1 MSATLTPERK
11 SARDRPGVGH
21 IKWGIRGEKEGEH
34 IGAST
39 EELVVRRPARNQV
52 QTHAP
57 RRAVP
62 DSHASRAQPV
72 VGREVLVVGS
82 GVAARPVRQVTYTNG
97 STQGTGPSSA
107 ALAGSDLARRRV
119 PSPAITRH
127 GIGFVELPTP
137 PNRRAV
143 GGRTCSLLDDAEA
156 LMRALLVLVRVAL
169 GEILT

>member
-21 IKWGIRGEKEGEH
+21 NIKWGIRGEKEGEH

-62 DSHASRAQPV
+62 DPHASRAPP
-72 VGREVLVVGS
+72 GRLPS
-82 GVAARPVRQVTYTNG
+82 CRFIRRRLSLRDRCCAAARG
-97 STQGTGPSSA
+97 A
-107 ALAGSDLARRRV
+107 ARRR
-119 PSPAITRH
+119 RH
-127 GIGFVELPTP
+127 ASLC
-137 PNRRAV
+137 
-143 GGRTCSLLDDAEA
+143 CSLSCAKA
-156 LMRALLVLVRVAL
+156 LPLLHLWHIAGTCVARAHACVRYGAWAGCGAHSESRSSIALPPPRQPLLS
-169 GEILT
+169 GPEND

>member
-1 MSATLTPERK
+1 M
-11 SARDRPGVGH
+11 
-21 IKWGIRGEKEGEH
+21 
-34 IGAST
+34 
-39 EELVVRRPARNQV
+39 
-52 QTHAP
+52 
-57 RRAVP
+57 P
-62 DSHASRAQPV
+62 DPHASRAQPV

-82 GVAARPVRQVTYTNG
+82 DVAARPVRQVTYTNG

-127 GIGFVELPTP
+127 GIRFVELPTP

-169 GEILT
+169 GEVLT